1 LFAAVPLAPVD
12 PIFGTAL
19 AHDRDP
25 AKEKINL
32 GVGAYRTNEGK
43 PWVLSSVKKAEERI
57 LKANFNHEYLPIDGL
72 KELQE
77 VSARLMLGDFAV
89 KNPKSVVSIQS
100 LSGTGALRL
109 GGEFIAKF
117 LPGRTI
123 YISDPTW
130 GNHKAVFTNSGV
142 KHKDYRY
149 FNPKTLGLDFE
160 GFIEDIKKAPEGSVI
175 LLHACAHNPTGV
187 DPTQEQW
194 KALAD
199 VIKSRNQIPFFDCAY
214 QGFATGSLERD
225 RFAMEYFANQGF
237 EMFIAQSY
245 AKNFGM
251 YGERVGCF
259 HTVCKPET
267 SEAVRSQLKLV
278 ARPMYSNPPSYGARV
293 VTTVINDPE
302 LFNEWKDNLLTMS
315 GRINQ
320 VRELL
325 YKELKSLNTPGTWEH
340 ILNQIGMFTYTG
352 LSEAQCDRLTNEF
365 HVYLL
370 KSGRISMA
378 GINTSNVSYL
388 AKAINA
394 VVTGKAKM

>member
-1 LFAAVPLAPVD
+1 
-12 PIFGTAL
+12 
-19 AHDRDP
+19 
-25 AKEKINL
+25 
-32 GVGAYRTNEGK
+32 
-43 PWVLSSVKKAEERI
+43 VLPCVKKAEEI
-57 LKANFNHEYLPIDGL
+57 IFKANVDHEYLPIDGL
-72 KELQE
+72 KELQVE
-77 VSARLMLGDFAV
+77 SAKLMLGDFYA

-100 LSGTGALRL
+100 LSGTGALRI
-109 GGEFIAKF
+109 GGEFINKF

-130 GNHKAVFTNSGV
+130 GNHKAVFTSSGL

-149 FNPKTLGLDFE
+149 FNSKTLGLDFE
-160 GFIEDIKKAPEGSVI
+160 GFIEDVKNAPDGSII

-194 KALAD
+194 KAIAEVL
-199 VIKSRNQIPFFDCAY
+199 KSKKHVPFFDCAY

-237 EMFIAQSY
+237 EMFIAQSF

-259 HTVCKPET
+259 HIVCKAET
-267 SEAVRSQLKLV
+267 SEQVTSQLKLV
-278 ARPMYSNPPSYGARV
+278 ARPMYSNPPSFGARI
-293 VTTVINDPE
+293 VTTVLKNPE
-302 LFNEWKDNLLTMS
+302 LYNEWKQNLITMS
-315 GRINQ
+315 GRIKQ

-325 YKELKSLNTPGTWEH
+325 YKELTETLKTPGDWRH

-352 LSEAQCDRLTNEF
+352 LSESQCERLTKDF

-370 KSGRISMA
+370 NSGRISMT
-378 GINTSNVSYL
+378 GINTSNVAYL

-394 VVTGKAKM
+394 VVTGKAKL

>member
-1 LFAAVPLAPVD
+1 
-12 PIFGTAL
+12 
-19 AHDRDP
+19 
-25 AKEKINL
+25 
-32 GVGAYRTNEGK
+32 
-43 PWVLSSVKKAEERI
+43 
-57 LKANFNHEYLPIDGL
+57 
-72 KELQE
+72 
-77 VSARLMLGDFAV
+77 
-89 KNPKSVVSIQS
+89 
-100 LSGTGALRL
+100 LRL

-117 LPGRTI
+117 LPGKVI

-130 GNHKAVFTNSGV
+130 GNHKAVFTNSGL
-142 KHKDYRY
+142 KQKEYRY
-149 FNPKTLGLDFE
+149 FNAKTLGLDFD
-160 GFIEDIKKAPEGSVI
+160 GMIEDLKNAPDGSVI

-187 DPTQEQW
+187 DPSQEQW
-194 KALAD
+194 K
-199 VIKSRNQIPFFDCAY
+199 VIAEVLKSKSHIPFFDCAY

-259 HTVCKPET
+259 HVVSKPDT
-267 SEAVRSQLKLV
+267 SEAVASQLKIV
-278 ARPMYSNPPSYGARV
+278 ARPMYSNPPSYGARIV
-293 VTTVINDPE
+293 VTVLKDPV
-302 LFNEWKDNLLTMS
+302 LFAQWKQDLVTMS
-315 GRINQ
+315 GRIKQ

-325 YKELKSLNTPGTWEH
+325 TQELKKLGTPGDWSH
-340 ILNQIGMFTYTG
+340 IKNQIGMFTYTG
-352 LSEAQCDRLTNEF
+352 LNEPQCDRLIKDF

-394 VVTGKAKM
+394 VVTGKAKL